1 MNGRVAVLKAYGGD
15 FELREY
21 PVPDP
26 EPGAVLIRLTR
37 AGVCGSDLRFP
48 YERLVSHVFP
58 LARIG
63 EAFLQADWMQRDRGG
78 LRISRAAL
86 SMVD

>member
-26 EPGAVLIRLTR
+26 EPAFLRRNLQ
-37 AGVCGSDLRFP
+37 RFP

-63 EAFLQADWMQRDRGG
+63 EAFQKADWMQRAGDG

-86 SMVD
+86 SMTD